1 MSAAPFPKRAMVLAA
16 GLGLRMRP
24 LTDALPKPLIEV
36 GGRTLLDRA
45 LDRCA
50 AAGIETV
57 VVNTHYLAE
66 RIERHVAARAAS
78 GQSAPRIVLA
88 YEPELLETGGG
99 VANALPRLVPGPFFV
114 VNSDALWLDGKE
126 DTLKRMAAAWDASSM
141 DGLLLLQPA
150 RAMPGYEGAG
160 DFARASDGR
169 LARRAPG
176 GQAPYVYVGV
186 QLLSERLFDGVA
198 VERFSINILYDRAI
212 ARGRLFGLVHEG
224 AAFHV
229 GAPESIA
236 LAERGLGP

>member
-1 MSAAPFPKRAMVLAA
+1 MNVPKRAMVLAA

-24 LTDALPKPLIEV
+24 LTDATPKPLIAV

-57 VVNTHYLAE
+57 VVNTHHLAD
-66 RIERHVAARAAS
+66 RIERHLGQRTAS
-78 GQSAPRIVLA
+78 GHPEPRTVLA

-114 VNSDALWLDGKE
+114 VNSDALWLDGAE
-126 DTLKRMAAAWDASSM
+126 DTLKRMAAAWDGTRM
-141 DGLLLLQPA
+141 DALLLL
-150 RAMPGYEGAG
+150 MPTGGVIGYEGEG
-160 DFARASDGR
+160 DFERASDGR
-169 LARRAPG
+169 LQRRTPDRAG
-176 GQAPYVYVGV
+176 AYVYVGL

-198 VERFSINILYDRAI
+198 VERFSLNRLYDRAI
-212 ARGRLFGLVHEG
+212 ARGRLYGLVHDG

-229 GAPESIA
+229 GTPESIP
-236 LAERGLGP
+236 LAERGLAR